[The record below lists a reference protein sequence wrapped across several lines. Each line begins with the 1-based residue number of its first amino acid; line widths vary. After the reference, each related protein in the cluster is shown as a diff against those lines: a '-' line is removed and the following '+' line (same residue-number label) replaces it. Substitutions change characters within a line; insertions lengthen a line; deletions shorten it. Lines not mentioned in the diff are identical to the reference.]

1 MSANSGSAT
10 ETAAAISAP
19 PASTY
24 RPSGAE
30 KAETVVLGSTEGE
43 KESPFRMEVVLSGR
57 GAGIK
62 TVNLSDH
69 KQNVEAEERYRLL
82 SPVEVDDQ
90 DPWLSLVIE
99 KITIDNH
106 KVNLSD
112 LPWKVVCS
120 ETDGSHIARFL
131 ATIINE
137 EDIPVVELVRT
148 FTLPLQPSATLRHD
162 LNVALEIKNLT
173 DQPHQVIITEGGP
186 VGLTSEGGFGPDQK
200 VCAAFRDNEG
210 VVDLVS
216 HTFKDVGKHKSI
228 SLYKSANQDF
238 PLIWYGGGNLFFT
251 CIACPVDA
259 EGKATVGTI
268 ASIDAVDIGD
278 STATEDVANLRIVSE
293 PLELA
298 PGSTKTLSKQLFL
311 GPKDREAFEST
322 ANGDYIRRD
331 YISQIKEGYG
341 SCTFTFLT
349 DWMIRLLNWLESIFH
364 NFGVAII
371 FLVIIVRTLLH
382 PVTKKTQINMVKMQ
396 QDMGRLQPK
405 MEEIKKRHAGD
416 NAKIQQETMALYREE
431 GMNPL
436 GQMLTCLPMLLQMP
450 IWVALYSGLR
460 NNVAMRG
467 RGFCLWINDLTVP
480 DNLLVFDTPLFGKIE
495 SFHLLPIL
503 VGVMMFAQQ
512 KLMPKAKKDP
522 KLAKSATSEQAEQMT
537 KMMPYMS
544 LMMIFL
550 FYKFP
555 SGLNLYIMTSSL
567 IGAAEQVYIRKH
579 ISKKDLE
586 GPKPKVVKPKKTR
599 THPSLLER
607 LQKKAEEAQKSRD
620 MRQPGKRKKDR

>member
-1 MSANSGSAT
+1 MP
-10 ETAAAISAP
+10 I
-19 PASTY
+19 
-24 RPSGAE
+24 
-30 KAETVVLGSTEGE
+30 
-43 KESPFRMEVVLSGR
+43 
-57 GAGIK
+57 
-62 TVNLSDH
+62 
-69 KQNVEAEERYRLL
+69 
-82 SPVEVDDQ
+82 
-90 DPWLSLVIE
+90 
-99 KITIDNH
+99 
-106 KVNLSD
+106 
-112 LPWKVVCS
+112 
-120 ETDGSHIARFL
+120 
-131 ATIINE
+131 
-137 EDIPVVELVRT
+137 
-148 FTLPLQPSATLRHD
+148 LRHD
-162 LNVALEIKNLT
+162 LNVSLEIRNLT
-173 DQPHQVIITEGGP
+173 DKQHRVIITEGGP
-186 VGLTSEGGFGPDQK
+186 VGITSEGGFGPDQK
-200 VCAAFRDNEG
+200 VYVACRDNEG
-210 VVDLVS
+210 VVDLDS
-216 HTFKDVGKHKSI
+216 HTFKDVVKAESI
-228 SLYKSANQDF
+228 SLYKSSNLGTS
-238 PLIWYGGGNLFFT
+238 PLIWYGCGNLFFT
-251 CIACPVDA
+251 CIACPVGPD
-259 EGKATVGTI
+259 GKAGVGVV
-268 ASIDAVDIGD
+268 ANIDAIDIGGSNAVD
-278 STATEDVANLRIVSE
+278 DVANLRVVSQ
-293 PLELA
+293 PLDLA
-298 PGSTKTLSKQLFL
+298 PGSTRILAKQLFL
-311 GPKDREAFEST
+311 GPKDREAFES
-322 ANGDYIRRD
+322 AGNGDYIRRN
-331 YISQIKEGYG
+331 YISEIKEGYG

-349 DWMIRLLNWLESIFH
+349 DWMIRLLNWLESIFQ

-371 FLVIIVRTLLH
+371 FLVIIVRALLH

-480 DNLLVFDTPLFGKIE
+480 DNLLVFDNPLFGKIE

-522 KLAKSATSEQAEQMT
+522 KLTKSAASEQAEQMT

-579 ISKKDLE
+579 ISKSDLE
-586 GPKPKVVKPKKTR
+586 GPKPKPIKPKKKKTQ
-599 THPSLLER
+599 PSLLER
-607 LQKKAEEAQKSRD
+607 LQQESRGGAENQRHASARQKKE
-620 MRQPGKRKKDR
+620 G